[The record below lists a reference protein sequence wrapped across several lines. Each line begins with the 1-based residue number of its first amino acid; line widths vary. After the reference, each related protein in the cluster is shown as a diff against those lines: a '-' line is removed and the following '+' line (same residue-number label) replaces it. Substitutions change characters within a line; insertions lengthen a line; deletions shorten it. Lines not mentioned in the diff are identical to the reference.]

1 MLILV
6 THVTISCSYY
16 NTSISTALKLEIS
29 TVSKLHI
36 MVSTNGTGH
45 SKLSCLESLLL
56 LFLKEL
62 LLMIC

>member
-6 THVTISCSYY
+6 THVTIGCSYY

-36 MVSTNGTGH
+36 MLSTNGTGH

-56 LFLKEL
+56 FLKEL
-62 LLMIC
+62 LLTIC